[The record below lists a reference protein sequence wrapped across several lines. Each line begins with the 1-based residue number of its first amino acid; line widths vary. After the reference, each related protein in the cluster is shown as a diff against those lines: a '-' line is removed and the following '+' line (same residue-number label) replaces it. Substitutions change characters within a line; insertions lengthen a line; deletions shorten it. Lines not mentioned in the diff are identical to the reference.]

1 MKKEMT
7 REEVAALANCN
18 GFNCPDCKTC
28 QAIKI
33 CDSTSEAI
41 CKWLAEQLLEEMDKP
56 KVWDGAPEDTKTAE
70 VCFFNNLYC
79 DSGRADMVYTR
90 EIPKTRARKNA
101 EELYKILC
109 FQRTGKTDCINAIES
124 ALEKYAAELKGKERA
139 SEKTCEKNKLGL

>member
-18 GFNCPDCKTC
+18 GVNCPDCKTC

-56 KVWDGAPEDTKTAE
+56 KVWDGAPEDAKTAE

-79 DSGRADMVYTR
+79 DCGRADMVYTR
-90 EIPKTRARKNA
+90 ELPKTRARIMA
-101 EELYKILC
+101 EEIAAAQISNKSDLVDIIE
-109 FQRTGKTDCINAIES
+109 QTINTHM
-124 ALEKYAAELKGKERA
+124 KELKGE
-139 SEKTCEKNKLGL
+139 E